1 MTLVKIVNKKISL
14 ISKATKLLWESSPQN
29 FFVLCILSI
38 AMSLPEVAG
47 LWVWKEI
54 LNFISLSLTGSE
66 PMIEQICFY
75 IFLHLCLKIIASLL
89 NKLNTYNSNILKIM
103 VDKEIN
109 KKYFNVVNGLL
120 PQDIEVAEIRDKL
133 EMIERDAGE
142 RTLGILMKM
151 VELFQSISL
160 LIFTSSVLAVIDF
173 KIILV
178 VLLSII
184 PISIAYKRTYKDIFI
199 VYSERLEK
207 LRYVKALRDTVHQ
220 NGFVME
226 NMIYKVIN
234 YVETKSEELIN
245 EIIKS
250 EKKLKKRVFIREA
263 LVENISMMLT
273 YVVKLMLI
281 ILGISDNNNLGS
293 IVMSISAFDK
303 INNSILNV
311 SMISNSLYDDGLYLK
326 AINDLEEYAKKNS
339 SNESRKQIINEVN
352 KISFKNV
359 FFRYQNSKSYSLK
372 NISLNF
378 EKGKSYAIVGKN
390 GSGSSTT
397 ADAVMQLN
405 AEDGGSRK
413 YIMVQL
419 PEKIE
424 ENKPAYKAGY
434 KTIDEIGRARIE
446 KAAQKIKKE
455 TGADID
461 YGYKLYYLESPS
473 EKTLMDL
480 ENFVPENKLMTD
492 DMVSVFDNKH
502 SKGKESI
509 LATWLS
515 EDGYGLSKS
524 SKSYKLKN
532 YVADLIEK
540 TLYIID
546 EGLKQ
551 EDSMELIRRIENEE
565 LDITRLVVYVHSVPF
580 NVLHE
585 LRKNLKVLRNN
596 KNVTLIERF

>member
-1 MTLVKIVNKKISL
+1 
-14 ISKATKLLWESSPQN
+14 
-29 FFVLCILSI
+29 
-38 AMSLPEVAG
+38 
-47 LWVWKEI
+47 
-54 LNFISLSLTGSE
+54 
-66 PMIEQICFY
+66 
-75 IFLHLCLKIIASLL
+75 
-89 NKLNTYNSNILKIM
+89 M

-263 LVENISMMLT
+263 LVENISMMLA

-281 ILGISDNNNLGS
+281 ILGISNNNNLGS

-390 GSGSSTT
+390 GSGDS
-397 ADAVMQLN
+397 D
-405 AEDGGSRK
+405 
-413 YIMVQL
+413 IM
-419 PEKIE
+419 
-424 ENKPAYKAGY
+424 
-434 KTIDEIGRARIE
+434 
-446 KAAQKIKKE
+446 
-455 TGADID
+455 
-461 YGYKLYYLESPS
+461 
-473 EKTLMDL
+473 
-480 ENFVPENKLMTD
+480 MTD
-492 DMVSVFDNKH
+492 TINPLK
-502 SKGKESI
+502 SKFKGFHKTFKQDD
-509 LATWLS
+509 L
-515 EDGYGLSKS
+515 GLSLS
-524 SKSYKLKN
+524 SFLLN
-532 YVADLIEK
+532 
-540 TLYIID
+540 
-546 EGLKQ
+546 
-551 EDSMELIRRIENEE
+551 
-565 LDITRLVVYVHSVPF
+565 
-580 NVLHE
+580 
-585 LRKNLKVLRNN
+585 
-596 KNVTLIERF
+596 

>member
-263 LVENISMMLT
+263 LVENISMMLA

-281 ILGISDNNNLGS
+281 ILGISNNNNLGS

-390 GSGSSTT
+390 GSGKSTLVKLILGMYSPLNGEITIDGISMCDYNRYSLYDMSSVLFQEFMKYPLSFYENIRFKDRDKDEDILFNKTCEL
-397 ADAVMQLN
+397 VKLN
-405 AEDGGSRK
+405 DLIQE
-413 YIMVQL
+413 L
-419 PEKIE
+419 PEKE
-424 ENKPAYKAGY
+424 DQLLTKGWKDS
-434 KTIDEIGRARIE
+434 IDLSGGQWQKVAIARFFAKDGLLRILDEPGASLDAKSESEI
-446 KAAQKIKKE
+446 
-455 TGADID
+455 
-461 YGYKLYYLESPS
+461 
-473 EKTLMDL
+473 
-480 ENFVPENKLMTD
+480 
-492 DMVSVFDNKH
+492 
-502 SKGKESI
+502 
-509 LATWLS
+509 
-515 EDGYGLSKS
+515 
-524 SKSYKLKN
+524 LKN
-532 YVADLIEK
+532 
-540 TLYIID
+540 II
-546 EGLKQ
+546 
-551 EDSMELIRRIENEE
+551 
-565 LDITRLVVYVHSVPF
+565 ITSFQYL
-580 NVLHE
+580 
-585 LRKNLKVLRNN
+585 
-596 KNVTLIERF
+596 